1 MSFEVRNRAII
12 LLTSLFAFLS
22 GMSETR
28 ASVECEAQFRSF
40 DSSVL
45 VHLPEQ
51 MRNEFSQLAPKI
63 RSRFDSRYLKRDRV
77 RAAAEAERLVA
88 KTLLGKDTSLKL
100 APLLFGRE
108 SRVSSISQLL
118 SNRLEHSV
126 LREHLEQ
133 RLIEIGYKQDSNRA
147 QQWSSFRSRHFRGLE
162 SIKRFA
168 INSATTTVFGLPLFL
183 RPFQYQ
189 RFQLSQRQDQMVST
203 DWARVEKAIRERI
216 ESRDPALMR
225 ELKTEIAIEIARR
238 IVALGVLAILT
249 DEFLEFAYPEWTPF
263 KMNTWNSIWSSTS
276 VESKAELE
284 KIAMTNWLDIA
295 ELLSGARPLPSSPE
309 YKEIAA
315 RLKKMSQSEL
325 SAHVHNGAPLTDVPT
340 DNPTEP

>member
-1 MSFEVRNRAII
+1 MNFGALCRTTI
-12 LLTSLFAFLS
+12 LLTILFAFLS
-22 GMSETR
+22 GASETR

-45 VHLPEQ
+45 VYLPEQ
-51 MRNEFSQLAPKI
+51 MRNEFSLLTPKI
-63 RSRFDSRYLKRDRV
+63 RSRFESRYLKRDRV
-77 RAAAEAERLVA
+77 RAASEAERLVA
-88 KTLLGKDTSLKL
+88 KTLLGKDIALKL
-100 APLLFGRE
+100 SPLIQGRE
-108 SRVSSISQLL
+108 TRVRSISQLL

-126 LREHLEQ
+126 LREQLEQ
-133 RLIEIGYKQDSNRA
+133 RLIEIGYKEDSNRA

-168 INSATTTVFGLPLFL
+168 INSATTTIFGVPLFL

-189 RFQLSQRQDQMVST
+189 RFQLSQRQDQLVST

-263 KMNTWNSIWSSTS
+263 KINTWNSIWSSTS

-325 SAHVHNGAPLTDVPT
+325 SAHVHNGAPLKDIPT
-340 DNPTEP
+340 DNLIEP

>member
-1 MSFEVRNRAII
+1 MNFEVRNRTTI
-12 LLTSLFAFLS
+12 LLTSLFAFL
-22 GMSETR
+22 GGLSETR

-45 VHLPEQ
+45 VYLPEQ
-51 MRNEFSQLAPKI
+51 MRNEFSLLTPKI
-63 RSRFDSRYLKRDRV
+63 RSRFETRYFYRDRV

-88 KTLLGKDTSLKL
+88 KTFLGKDTGLKL
-100 APLLFGRE
+100 APLLVGQK
-108 SRVSSISQLL
+108 SRVRSISQLL

-126 LREHLEQ
+126 LREQLEQ

-147 QQWSSFRSRHFRGLE
+147 QEWSSFRSRHFRGLE

-189 RFQLSQRQDQMVST
+189 RFQLSQRQDQMIST
-203 DWARVEKAIRERI
+203 EWAQVEKAIRLRI
-216 ESRDPALMR
+216 ESRDPDLMR
-225 ELKTEIAIEIARR
+225 EIKTEIAIEIARR
-238 IVALGVLAILT
+238 IFALGVLAILT

-263 KMNTWNSIWSSTS
+263 KNNTWNSFWSSTS

-295 ELLSGARPLPSSPE
+295 ELLSGVRPLPSSPE
-309 YKEIAA
+309 YKEMAA
-315 RLKKMSQSEL
+315 RLRKMSENEIW
-325 SAHVHNGAPLTDVPT
+325 AHVYENAPLIDLPI
-340 DNPTEP
+340 DNFIGQ